1 MIMIIMMD
9 DDDDDAGLHLP
20 KNIQDK
26 VKELKKRMSDL
37 SIDYSKN
44 LNEEKTVLEFTEEE
58 LGEWA
63 RRADGYGETGL

>member
-1 MIMIIMMD
+1 MMD

-63 RRADGYGETGL
+63 RRADGYGGTGL